1 MKSGIL
7 LSLDEL
13 TGVEIAADG
22 QTVTVAGG
30 TKSHVLSHAL
40 WDAGKQAGKC
50 VPPSYTHL
58 DPVCVP
64 LMMLTYGGWKSLV
77 HVNASRISDPA
88 LVAAT
93 DSSRAATG

>member
-7 LSLDEL
+7 LDLDEL

-40 WDAGKQAGKC
+40 WDAGKQAG
-50 VPPSYTHL
+50 
-58 DPVCVP
+58 
-64 LMMLTYGGWKSLV
+64 
-77 HVNASRISDPA
+77 
-88 LVAAT
+88 
-93 DSSRAATG
+93 